1 MDFPEIAMRRPQGDP
16 CNPVRSSLF
25 HPLPG
30 EEGNKMRK
38 IMFLGLLVVFL
49 PAMVSAQEK
58 IDAPAWN
65 VGDKWTFTGDGIIE
79 VIKADQSG
87 YTLKF
92 SKRTCIYETQGYD
105 TILFHK
111 SSLNRLNFLEG
122 DKQKKYTRGHK
133 KLFDFPLSVGKQWKD
148 AYSTKPFF
156 GTYSGQ
162 NYEDYSEKYS
172 VLGWEGAEVR
182 AGKFKALKVEY
193 RRMLTGSTSLY
204 AAPSTVEIK
213 SYYWYSPEAKYF
225 VKCQYD
231 KEWMEAYKEFFNWEV
246 TSFQLKK

>member
-1 MDFPEIAMRRPQGDP
+1 MEFWGVYEIDFPEIAMRRPQGDP

-65 VGDKWTFTGDGIIE
+65 VGDKWTFTSDGIIE

-133 KLFDFPLSVGKQWKD
+133 KLFDFPLSVGLAFGKKLCVLLSLSKKSKWPILIILAPLKINNLQTRENRKMF
-148 AYSTKPFF
+148 KFRFF
-156 GTYSGQ
+156 RQPRYLCIIS
-162 NYEDYSEKYS
+162 
-172 VLGWEGAEVR
+172 R
-182 AGKFKALKVEY
+182 ASK
-193 RRMLTGSTSLY
+193 
-204 AAPSTVEIK
+204 TVTI
-213 SYYWYSPEAKYF
+213 
-225 VKCQYD
+225 C
-231 KEWMEAYKEFFNWEV
+231 
-246 TSFQLKK
+246 